1 MNGPRSVRV
10 PTAPVFKRFISVVG
24 AAALL
29 AMATGLSASFAADP
43 TPPFTECPASGHAP
57 SCNVLI
63 VFNADGSVGIFQ
75 GQTTR
80 IDNDEDTLVGVRN
93 SSGTTI
99 PNVILS
105 SNDANIHPFAF
116 DGDGMCT
123 TAARSQPRP
132 AGCPYQTTGTGHE
145 YAGPGITYTDIS
157 ADTTTGKVNFASSCT
172 QTTTCT
178 STPDGLQDGTTVFFS
193 LEDKVDAGNIIVP
206 GRITSAKTASEST
219 AHVGDVITYTIKL
232 SNSGSVAATTDV
244 TDDYDEAHLTNIS
257 TISNGGVNNSPSPGM
272 IKWTGV
278 SVPPGANTV
287 TLSYQGTIS
296 GSFSGGNGTCPTGQ
310 FPVVNTVTL
319 SNGDGTSNTVCV
331 QPQAPAHITSN
342 KTASKTTA
350 QVGDVI
356 TYTIKLSNSGDVA
369 GTTDV
374 VDDYDQAHLTNISNI
389 SNGGVNNSPAP
400 GEIKWTGVSVPPG
413 TDTVTLSY
421 QGTITG
427 PFSGSN
433 GDCGPNK
440 FPVINTVTLTNGGG
454 DSNEICVEVPTN
466 MTGHAFGVSLDLLG
480 SNLIPPTAEAGPV
493 STPND
498 STDEECLLDL
508 PIPGDPGAVIDVKV
522 LCGRVTTIKATK
534 TSKATASVAH
544 VTLALPGAP
553 VIEIGAVE
561 TSSTTTCAGSVGHTN
576 IVSLKVD
583 GVEQLPFE
591 DFIPANTVIPLGI
604 GELRLNEQI
613 PITGAE
619 KGLTVNAVHLDLPGI
634 ADLIVSSAES
644 DISGC

>member
-1 MNGPRSVRV
+1 
-10 PTAPVFKRFISVVG
+10 
-24 AAALL
+24 
-29 AMATGLSASFAADP
+29 
-43 TPPFTECPASGHAP
+43 
-57 SCNVLI
+57 VLI

-75 GQTTR
+75 GQPTR

-93 SSGTTI
+93 DSGATI
-99 PNVILS
+99 PNTILM
-105 SNDANIHPFAF
+105 SNDPNIHPFAF

-132 AGCPYQTTGTGHE
+132 AGCPYQTSGTGHE
-145 YAGPGITYTDIS
+145 YAGPGITYTNIS
-157 ADTTTGKVNFASSCT
+157 ADTTTGTVNFASSCT

-178 STPDGLQDGTTVFFS
+178 STPDGLQSGTTVFFS
-193 LEDKVDAGNIIVP
+193 LEDKVDAGNIVVP
-206 GRITSAKTASEST
+206 GNITSSKTASEST

-232 SNSGSVAATTDV
+232 SNSGSTAKTTDV
-244 TDDYDEAHLTNIS
+244 TDDYDQAHLTNIS
-257 TISNGGVNNSPSPGM
+257 NISNGGVDNGDT

-278 SVPPGANTV
+278 SVPPGTNTV
-287 TLSYQGTIS
+287 TLTYQGTIT
-296 GSFSGGNGTCPTGQ
+296 GPFSGGNGTCPTGQ

-319 SNGDGTSNTVCV
+319 SNGTGTSNTVCV
-331 QPQAPAHITSN
+331 QQQAPAHITSN
-342 KTASKTTA
+342 KTADKTTA
-350 QVGDVI
+350 QVGDVV

-374 VDDYDQAHLTNISNI
+374 VDDYDQDHLTNITNI
-389 SNGGVNNSPAP
+389 TGGGVNNSPAP
-400 GEIKWTGVSVPPG
+400 GEIKWSNVSVPPG

-440 FPVINTVTLTNGGG
+440 FPVVNSVTLSNGDG
-454 DSNEICVEVPTN
+454 DTNEICVEVPTN
-466 MTGHAFGVSLDLLG
+466 MTGHAFGISLDLLG

-493 STPND
+493 STAND
-498 STDEECLLDL
+498 SKDKECALSL
-508 PIPGDPGAVIDVKV
+508 PIPSDPGYIINVDV
-522 LCGRVTTIKATK
+522 LCGQVETSKTTK
-534 TSKATASVAH
+534 TAKAESTVAH
-544 VTLALPGAP
+544 VTIALPGAP
-553 VIEIGAVE
+553 VIELGTVE
-561 TSSTTTCAGSVGHTN
+561 SSSTTTCAGSVGHMD
-576 IVSLKVD
+576 ILSLKVD
-583 GVEQLPFE
+583 GEEQLPF
-591 DFIPANTVIPLGI
+591 DDAIPPNSIIPLGI